1 MLFEIYILA
10 WLVCALIAGIWLSVV
25 DPRAGSFTNAFLA
38 ILIGMLAPPLLIIAL
53 LITIYEALSKRRYYS
68 ANHIL

>member
-25 DPRAGSFTNAFLA
+25 DPLAGDFTNAFLA
-38 ILIGMLAPPLLIIAL
+38 ILIGMLVPPLLIIAL
-53 LITIYEALSKRRYYS
+53 LIALYEMWSERQ
-68 ANHIL
+68 

>member
-25 DPRAGSFTNAFLA
+25 DPRAGDFTNAFLA
-38 ILIGMLAPPLLIIAL
+38 ILIGMLVPPLLIIAL
-53 LITIYEALSKRRYYS
+53 IIALYERWSERQ
-68 ANHIL
+68 